1 MDSIKLYFKYFK
13 LNLESQLQ
21 YKASFI
27 MMSIGHF
34 IITVIEFLGIWVL
47 FQRFGNI
54 QGFTFEE
61 AALFYGIIHIAF
73 AITEGWTRGFDVFPR
88 LVRMGD
94 FDRILLRPRSTVLQ
108 ILGHDIQFMRI
119 GRLLQGLVILIWAV
133 LKLNIK
139 WTLGKSLLLIGSVIG
154 GNFLFSGL
162 IVLQATLSF
171 WSVQSLEIVNSF
183 TYGGVQAAQYPI
195 SIYKSWFRKILIY
208 IIPLATVNYFPA
220 VSILGKTD
228 SLNYPNWLG
237 WASPFMGLGFFLMS
251 LLVWGIG
258 VKHYTSTGS

>member
-1 MDSIKLYFKYFK
+1 MDNIKLYFKYIKFSI
-13 LNLESQLQ
+13 ESQLQ

-34 IITVIEFLGIWVL
+34 LITFIEFLGIWVL
-47 FQRFGNI
+47 FERFGDI
-54 QGFTFEE
+54 QGFTFPE
-61 AALFYGIIHIAF
+61 AALFYGIVHIAF
-73 AITEGWTRGFDVFPR
+73 SITEGWTRGFDIFPR
-88 LVRMGD
+88 LVRTGD

-108 ILGHDIQFMRI
+108 ILGHDIQIMRI
-119 GRLLQGLVILIWAV
+119 GRFAQGLVVLIWSI

-139 WTLGKSLLLIGSVIG
+139 WTISKSILLVGSIIG
-154 GNFLFSGL
+154 GNFLFSGM

-195 SIYKSWFRKILIY
+195 SIYKPWFRKILIY

-220 VSILGKTD
+220 MSILGKVD
-228 SLNYPNWLG
+228 SFNYPSWLG
-237 WASPFMGLGFFLMS
+237 WVSPLFGFMFFIFS
-251 LLVWGIG
+251 LLIWKFG
-258 VKHYTSTGS
+258 VRHYTSTGS

>member
-1 MDSIKLYFKYFK
+1 MDSIKLYFKYFR
-13 LNLESQLQ
+13 LNIESQLQ

-34 IITVIEFLGIWVL
+34 LITIIEFLGLWVL
-47 FQRFGNI
+47 FDRFGNI

-61 AALFYGIIHIAF
+61 AALFYGIIHMAF
-73 AITEGWTRGFDVFPR
+73 SITEGWTRGFDIFPR
-88 LVRMGD
+88 LVRTGD
-94 FDRILLRPRSTVLQ
+94 FDRILLRPRTTVLQ
-108 ILGHDIQFMRI
+108 ILGHDIQMMRI
-119 GRLLQGLVILIWAV
+119 GRFMQGLVVLIWSI
-133 LKLNIK
+133 LKLNIE
-139 WTLGKSLLLIGSVIG
+139 WTLEKTLLLIGSIIG

-195 SIYKSWFRKILIY
+195 SIYKPWFRKIIIY
-208 IIPLATVNYFPA
+208 MIPLATVNYFPA
-220 VSILGKTD
+220 MTILGKSD
-228 SLNYPNWLG
+228 LLNYPSWIG
-237 WASPFMGLGFFLMS
+237 WFSPLFGLLFFIFTL
-251 LLVWGIG
+251 WIWRIG